1 MRKINIG
8 HVGLGRLGK
17 QHASNIANRLQYATL
32 KALCDVNEEH
42 LKRLAKG
49 WAVG

>member
-32 KALCDVNEEH
+32 KALCDVN
-42 LKRLAKG
+42 
-49 WAVG
+49 